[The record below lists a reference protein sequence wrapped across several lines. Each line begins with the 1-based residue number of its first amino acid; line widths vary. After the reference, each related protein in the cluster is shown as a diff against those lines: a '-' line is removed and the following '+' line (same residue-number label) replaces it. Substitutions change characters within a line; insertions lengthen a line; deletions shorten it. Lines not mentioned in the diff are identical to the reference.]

1 MPARRRRLPTEL
13 TGRAFTRAVALDCK
27 VTPNMLRG
35 PSVQR
40 LVPGVYV
47 DASVEPTLVKTLAA
61 WLTLLPPDTLV
72 DGVTALRYW
81 GIEVGEAAP
90 YRYVTTAAH
99 QSKRAEVRVRRVER
113 LPERRGSVVAPV
125 AALVTAKVEL
135 NLLDLVIAGDWMIQA
150 KLATYEQVR
159 NGLAAAT
166 GRNCRRARRAGELVR
181 KGAESPRE
189 TRLRL
194 AIVLAGLP
202 EPECNVNLG
211 DEWFFI
217 GRVDLYLRAWNIAV
231 EYEGDHHRTDA
242 KTYGGDL
249 LRFEELNA
257 SGVLAIR
264 VSKEHLRRPRD
275 VVRRVHA
282 ALVSRGYEGP
292 VPVFGAEWRAMFE

>member
-1 MPARRRRLPTEL
+1 MA
-13 TGRAFTRAVALDCK
+13 GRAFTRAVALNRN
-27 VTPNMLRG
+27 VTPGTLRG

-47 DASVEPTLVKTLAA
+47 DASIEPTMANTLGG
-61 WLTLLPPDTLV
+61 WLTRLPPDTLV

-81 GIEVGEAAP
+81 GIEVGEAMP
-90 YRYVTTAAH
+90 YRFVTTAAY
-99 QSKRAEVRVRRVER
+99 QSKRAEVRVRRVEQ
-113 LPERRGSVVAPV
+113 LPDRRGAVASPV
-125 AALVTAKVEL
+125 AALVAAKVEL
-135 NLLDLVIAGDWMIQA
+135 GLPDLVIAGDWIIQA

-159 NGLAAAT
+159 QALAAAT

-181 KGAESPRE
+181 PGVESPRE

-194 AIVLAGLP
+194 VIVLAGLP

-249 LRFEELNA
+249 VRFEELAA

-264 VSKEHLRRPRD
+264 VSKEHLRRPRE

-292 VPVFGAEWRAMFE
+292 APVFGPEWRAMFE